1 MVFSFYNGVEFSME
15 SFMDE
20 LQDKKVI
27 SKNDVLI
34 LKQYINKKY
43 SSYTQVQKLN
53 VLTSSIHQV
62 LDKNIVGIE
71 ETYTSKIKQEI
82 LKNTLLKDGST
93 IFLIDIFNTCI
104 SKKDAENSFYE
115 SIVNW
120 VNSKV
125 ENKISLS
132 ELEKFDIQLETSK
145 EKEIT
150 TEPEKTPPEVIKS
163 EITKPENIKCEIEPK
178 QLINQK
184 LKTIITSKIVRVC
197 VCTLFIFC
205 TILQNTSTIKSI
217 LNPPKS
223 KNIKISSKKAV
234 KKSENFVASS
244 KIISPN
250 MPSYF
255 NYKDINKNSLKR
267 YLHNKNSL
275 LCEEPYFST
284 LITVAKE
291 FNLNPL
297 ILFAIT
303 GQEQSFVPVNNQY
316 AKKIVNN
323 PFNVYHSWQEY
334 NTNLKDAAEIA
345 SRTVINLC
353 KDRPSN
359 EEPFHWINRKYAE
372 DPKWGEGVLRIYTE
386 LEKNNKTK

>member
-1 MVFSFYNGVEFSME
+1 ME

-20 LQDKKVI
+20 LQSKKVI

-62 LDKNIVGIE
+62 LDKNIAGIE
-71 ETYTSKIKQEI
+71 ETYTSRLKQEV

-104 SKKDAENSFYE
+104 SEKNAENSFYE
-115 SIVNW
+115 NIVNW

-132 ELEKFDIQLETSK
+132 ELEKFDIQLKTTP

-150 TEPEKTPPEVIKS
+150 TQPEKIPPEVIKS
-163 EITKPENIKCEIEPK
+163 EDAESKSIECEFEHN
-178 QLINQK
+178 QLVNQK
-184 LKTIITSKIVRVC
+184 LKTIITSKIVKVC
-197 VCTLFIFC
+197 ICALFIFC
-205 TILQNTSTIKSI
+205 IILKNTGNIKSI
-217 LNPPKS
+217 LNPSKS
-223 KNIKISSKKAV
+223 KSTKISVKKTV
-234 KKSENFVASS
+234 KKSENFVASN
-244 KIISPN
+244 KIVNSN
-250 MPSYF
+250 VPSYF
-255 NYKDINKNSLKR
+255 NYKDINKDSLKR
-267 YLHNKNSL
+267 YLHSKNSL
-275 LCEEPYFST
+275 LGEEPYFST
-284 LITVAKE
+284 LITVAKN
-291 FNLNPL
+291 FNLNPFV
-297 ILFAIT
+297 LFAIT
-303 GQEQSFVPVNNQY
+303 GQEQSFVPASDKD

-353 KDRPSN
+353 KDRPNN

-372 DPKWGEGVLRIYTE
+372 DPKWSEGVLKFYNE
-386 LEKNNKTK
+386 LEKNNAE

>member
-1 MVFSFYNGVEFSME
+1 
-15 SFMDE
+15 MDE
-20 LQDKKVI
+20 LQCKKVI
-27 SKNDVLI
+27 SKSDVLI

-62 LDKNIVGIE
+62 LDKNIAGIE
-71 ETYTSKIKQEI
+71 ETYSPKLKQEI

-104 SKKDAENSFYE
+104 SEKDAETGFYE

-125 ENKISLS
+125 ENKISIS
-132 ELEKFDIQLETSK
+132 ELKKFDIQLETQK

-150 TEPEKTPPEVIKS
+150 TEPEKTPSETIKLEVAKS
-163 EITKPENIKCEIEPK
+163 ENVECEIEHK
-178 QLINQK
+178 QLINEK
-184 LKTIITSKIVRVC
+184 LKTIINSKIVRVC
-197 VCTLFIFC
+197 VCALFIFC
-205 TILQNTSTIKSI
+205 ILLQNVSTIKGI
-217 LNPPKS
+217 LNPHKP
-223 KNIKISSKKAV
+223 KNINISAKKPV
-234 KKSENFVASS
+234 KKSEKFIASN
-244 KIISPN
+244 KIITSN
-250 MPSYF
+250 VPSYF
-255 NYKDINKNSLKR
+255 IYKDINKDSLKK

-275 LCEEPYFST
+275 LGEEPYFST
-284 LITVAKE
+284 VITVAKE

-297 ILFAIT
+297 VLFAIT
-303 GQEQSFVPVNNQY
+303 GQEQAFVPASDKD

-323 PFNVYHSWQEY
+323 PFNVFHSWQEY
-334 NTNLKDAAEIA
+334 NTNLKDATEIA

-353 KDRPSN
+353 KDRPAT

-372 DPKWGEGVLRIYTE
+372 DPKWGAGVLKLYNE
-386 LEKNNKTK
+386 LEKNNNL

>member
-1 MVFSFYNGVEFSME
+1 
-15 SFMDE
+15 MDE
-20 LQDKKVI
+20 LQSKKVI
-27 SKNDVLI
+27 SKSDVLI

-43 SSYTQVQKLN
+43 ISYTQVQKLN

-62 LDKNIVGIE
+62 LDKNIAGIE
-71 ETYTSKIKQEI
+71 ETHTAKLKQEI

-104 SKKDAENSFYE
+104 SEKDAENSFYE

-132 ELEKFDIQLETSK
+132 ELEKFDIQLETTL

-150 TEPEKTPPEVIKS
+150 AEPKKASPEVIELETAKH
-163 EITKPENIKCEIEPK
+163 ENIECEIKPK
-178 QLINQK
+178 QLISEK
-184 LKTIITSKIVRVC
+184 LKTIINSKIVRIC
-197 VCTLFIFC
+197 FCSLFIFA
-205 TILQNTSTIKSI
+205 ILLKNTGTIKSI

-223 KNIKISSKKAV
+223 KNIKISAKKSV
-234 KKSENFVASS
+234 KKSQNFVASI
-244 KIISPN
+244 KIVNPN
-250 MPSYF
+250 VPSYF
-255 NYKDINKNSLKR
+255 NYKDVNKNSLKR

-275 LCEEPYFST
+275 LGEEPYFST
-284 LITVAKE
+284 LIEVAKD

-297 ILFAIT
+297 VLFAIT
-303 GQEQSFVPVNNQY
+303 GQEQAFVPANDKD

-323 PFNVYHSWQEY
+323 PFNVFHSWQEY

-353 KDRPSN
+353 KNRPN
-359 EEPFHWINRKYAE
+359 TEEPFHWINRKYAE
-372 DPKWGEGVLRIYTE
+372 DPKWGEGVLKLYNE
-386 LEKNNKTK
+386 LERNNEIK